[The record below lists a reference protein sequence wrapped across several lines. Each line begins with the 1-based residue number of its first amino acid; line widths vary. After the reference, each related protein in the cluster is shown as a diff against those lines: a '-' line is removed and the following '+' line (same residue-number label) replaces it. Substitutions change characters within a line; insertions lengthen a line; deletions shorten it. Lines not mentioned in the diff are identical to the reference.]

1 MSKQAVKVT
10 PIEIIDYW
18 NTKVDEIDI
27 GIDWADS
34 IIDKSEKVKGC
45 GSDRNFLCV
54 NGLLKKQNLVLD
66 NGTPDWTRIKE
77 LKISSKNLR
86 FRCWACASVEKS
98 IERCH
103 IKGRQFGG
111 SDEVSNLVLLCY
123 ECHKKSPDMKN
134 DTQAIWLWIK
144 AMKKPFYNAALSY
157 EALDAFKNIYGYEFT
172 SEESP
177 IIKSLNNSK
186 HTKRKI
192 NKFIKE
198 LKETIKEE
206 CGIHFNQ
213 LSSSSIAVAMKMV
226 IDKEIEN
233 EKEKDDLGRT
243 VT

>member
-111 SDEVSNLVLLCY
+111 SDEASNLVLLCY

-157 EALDAFKNIYGYEFT
+157 EALDAFKNIYGYNYM
-172 SEESP
+172 
-177 IIKSLNNSK
+177 KNSYF
-186 HTKRKI
+186 
-192 NKFIKE
+192 NYKE
-198 LKETIKEE
+198 LKIK
-206 CGIHFNQ
+206 
-213 LSSSSIAVAMKMV
+213 
-226 IDKEIEN
+226 
-233 EKEKDDLGRT
+233 KDDCYKI
-243 VT
+243 